1 MLGTQPALPDGKT
14 TTDETDGKVPAQHAY
29 PVRPAIARC
38 TTRSP
43 RPFGFKPIS
52 SQRIALYL
60 PTSHPTSTFRRERLT
75 LEPITYLAIA
85 VAAVLFG
92 IDKSLASGAGL
103 LSIATLTAVMPAHQA
118 TGLTLLMA
126 ICADW
131 SAIWA
136 YRGNVSV
143 KSLVR
148 LLPFVVVGIAGGI
161 VFLYTAGDMQMRR
174 TIGIILGVFVAMYFI
189 SQARKRFGANGGTA
203 EDHQQATDGQVKEA
217 DDPSTK
223 LFSWAKRIV
232 CGILAGFTTMVANAA
247 GPVTAIFFLSE
258 NLPVMR
264 FLGTTAWFYLIV
276 NLIKLPI
283 SIHLGMITWQGF
295 LSMAWTI
302 PLIIV
307 TVFIGRT
314 IAKRVNQETFTKL
327 IYVLAVIA
335 VVRLLV

>member
-1 MLGTQPALPDGKT
+1 M
-14 TTDETDGKVPAQHAY
+14 
-29 PVRPAIARC
+29 
-38 TTRSP
+38 
-43 RPFGFKPIS
+43 
-52 SQRIALYL
+52 
-60 PTSHPTSTFRRERLT
+60 
-75 LEPITYLAIA
+75 EPLTYLAVA

-148 LLPFVVVGIAGGI
+148 LLPFVVAGIVGGI

-189 SQARKRFGANGGTA
+189 SQARKRLGKDDGNAEAPQRATSSAQADQSNGSSA
-203 EDHQQATDGQVKEA
+203 R
-217 DDPSTK
+217 
-223 LFSWAKRIV
+223 LLSWVKRIV
-232 CGILAGFTTMVANAA
+232 CGVLAGFTTMVANAA

-264 FLGTTAWFYLIV
+264 FLGTTAWFYFIV

-307 TVFIGRT
+307 TVFIGRA

-327 IYVLAVIA
+327 IYVLAVVA

>member
-1 MLGTQPALPDGKT
+1 M
-14 TTDETDGKVPAQHAY
+14 
-29 PVRPAIARC
+29 
-38 TTRSP
+38 
-43 RPFGFKPIS
+43 
-52 SQRIALYL
+52 
-60 PTSHPTSTFRRERLT
+60 
-75 LEPITYLAIA
+75 EPLTYLAIA

-189 SQARKRFGANGGTA
+189 SQARKRFGKGSDAAKEPQPADSAQADQGNGSSA
-203 EDHQQATDGQVKEA
+203 
-217 DDPSTK
+217 K
-223 LFSWAKRIV
+223 LLSWVKRIV

-295 LSMAWTI
+295 LSMVWTI

-307 TVFIGRT
+307 TVFIGRA

-327 IYVLAVIA
+327 IYVLAVVA

>member
-1 MLGTQPALPDGKT
+1 M
-14 TTDETDGKVPAQHAY
+14 
-29 PVRPAIARC
+29 
-38 TTRSP
+38 
-43 RPFGFKPIS
+43 
-52 SQRIALYL
+52 
-60 PTSHPTSTFRRERLT
+60 
-75 LEPITYLAIA
+75 EPLTYLAIA

-148 LLPFVVVGIAGGI
+148 LLPFVIVGIAGGI

-189 SQARKRFGANGGTA
+189 SQARKRFGKGGHADENSQRASTGA
-203 EDHQQATDGQVKEA
+203 QADQGNESDA
-217 DDPSTK
+217 K
-223 LFSWAKRIV
+223 LFSWVKRIV

-295 LSMAWTI
+295 LSMVWTI
-302 PLIIV
+302 PLNIV
-307 TVFIGRT
+307 TVFIGRA